1 MGFFISIRN
10 RFIKKEK
17 AMLTEWIMK
26 MMNRFTPPASASLR
40 KSPEMVK
47 ARTEADI
54 LKAEE
59 DFKKRPR
66 RPAPPSKKSKDR

>member
-1 MGFFISIRN
+1 
-10 RFIKKEK
+10 
-17 AMLTEWIMK
+17 MLTELIAK
-26 MMNRFTPPASASLR
+26 LMNRLTPPVSASLR

-66 RPAPPSKKSKDR
+66 RSAKKPKKTKR